1 VRRVFAFVVA
11 SLTVV
16 GASALAQV
24 KLPQAPA
31 PGARG
36 GIGLALVAKKALTVP
51 PEGPQ
56 FIDDAVLLV
65 KDGKIEAI
73 GTRAE
78 TPIPAG
84 YQVVDLGSRWIMPG
98 MIDLHSHVAGT
109 FDINDMVYLCNP
121 GLRVSCS
128 VIPAN
133 ERFKLALAAGVT
145 TVLYIPGSGVNM
157 SGQGVLLKTGL
168 DRYEEAVI
176 RNPGSLKIAQA
187 GNPEGWTVGIGRSFM
202 NFDLREV
209 LRRGK
214 AYAERWKAYEEKNGP
229 VASGAD
235 AKKGSDAKKTADA
248 PEKNFDL
255 EIFRAL
261 LDKKA
266 QISTHTQ
273 IFQVVLM
280 TLTMLRQ
287 EFGFDVYIDHGE
299 MAGYKLA
306 GLARDLGVP
315 VISGP
320 REVEVPTRQ
329 FINWTGSNPEAIL
342 GIAAEYQKGG
352 VKMLGFNTDAPVVP
366 AEELAVQATVSV
378 HYGLDDSQVESGRG
392 LTIVP
397 ALTAGIASRVGSL
410 EVGKDA
416 DVLVV
421 TGDPI
426 DPRNTVER
434 VFIDGRAIYDIAKEK
449 RRW

>member
-1 VRRVFAFVVA
+1 MARSLLGFLAF
-11 SLTVV
+11 L
-16 GASALAQV
+16 AL
-24 KLPQAPA
+24 LGAPA
-31 PGARG
+31 RSQTPAQTPARAPAAGERG
-36 GIGLALVAKKALTVP
+36 GPGLALLARKVLTVP
-51 PEGPQ
+51 FEGVQ
-56 FIDDAVLLV
+56 FVDNAVLLV
-65 KDGKIEAI
+65 KDGKIEAV
-73 GTRAE
+73 GTKAE
-78 TPIPAG
+78 TAIPAG
-84 YQVVDLGSRWIMPG
+84 YQIVDLGDRWLMPG

-128 VIPAN
+128 VIPEN
-133 ERFKLALAAGVT
+133 PRFKVAVAAGVT
-145 TVLYIPGSGVNM
+145 TVLFIPGSGVNM
-157 SGQGVLLKTGL
+157 SGQGVLVKTGL
-168 DRYEEAVI
+168 DRYEDAVI

-187 GNPEGWTVGIGRSFM
+187 GNPEGWTVGVGRSFM
-202 NFDLREV
+202 NFDLRQV

-214 AYAERWKAYEEKNGP
+214 AYAERWKAHD
-229 VASGAD
+229 ASS
-235 AKKGSDAKKTADA
+235 GSEA

-261 LDKKA
+261 LEKKA

-273 IFQVVLM
+273 IFQVVLT
-280 TLTMLRQ
+280 TLTMLRR

-306 GLARDLGVP
+306 ALAVELGVP

-320 REVEVPTRQ
+320 REVEVPTRT

-366 AEELAVQATVSV
+366 EEELPIQATVSV
-378 HYGLDDSQVESGRG
+378 HYGLDDSQVESVRG
-392 LTIVP
+392 LTIIP
-397 ALTAGIASRVGSL
+397 AITAGIAQRVGSL
-410 EVGKDA
+410 EPGKDA
-416 DVLVV
+416 DILIV

-426 DPRNTVER
+426 DPRNIVER
-434 VFIDGRAIYDIAKEK
+434 VFIDGRSVYDVAKEK

>member
-1 VRRVFAFVVA
+1 VRRGFAA
-11 SLTVV
+11 PL
-16 GASALAQV
+16 ALLLLAAGKSPEGQ
-24 KLPQAPA
+24 KAPPA
-31 PGARG
+31 PKPKALPAAGERG
-36 GIGLALVAKKALTVP
+36 GPGLALLAKKALVVP
-51 PEGPQ
+51 PEGVQ
-56 FIDDAVLLV
+56 FLDDAVLLV
-65 KDGKIEAI
+65 KDGRIEKI
-73 GTRAE
+73 GPKKE
-78 TPIPAG
+78 TPVPAG
-84 YQVVDLGSRWIMPG
+84 YQVVDLGNRWIMPG
-98 MIDLHSHVAGT
+98 MIDLHSHIAGT

-128 VIPAN
+128 VIPEN
-133 ERFKLALAAGVT
+133 PRFKLALAAGVT
-145 TVLYIPGSGVNM
+145 TVLFIPGSGVNM
-157 SGQGVLLKTGL
+157 SGQGVLVKTGL
-168 DRYEEAVI
+168 PRYEEAVV

-187 GNPEGWTVGIGRSFM
+187 GNPEGWTVGVGRSFM

-214 AYAERWKAYEEKNGP
+214 AYAERWKAYEEKGT
-229 VASGAD
+229 
-235 AKKGSDAKKTADA
+235 GSAEA

-261 LDKKA
+261 LDKKT

-315 VISGP
+315 VIIGP
-320 REVEVPTRQ
+320 REVEIPTRL

-352 VKMLGFNTDAPVVP
+352 VKMLGFNTDAPVIP
-366 AEELAVQATVSV
+366 AEELPVQATVSV
-378 HYGLDDSQVESGRG
+378 HYGLDDSELESVRG

-397 ALTAGIASRVGSL
+397 ALTAGIANRVGSL
-410 EVGKDA
+410 EPGKDA

-426 DPRNTVER
+426 DPSHVVER
-434 VFIDGRAIYDIAKEK
+434 VYIEGRSVYDTARER

>member
-1 VRRVFAFVVA
+1 MRRALLA
-11 SLTVV
+11 SLFL
-16 GASALAQV
+16 ALASLAARAQAHA
-24 KLPQAPA
+24 QAPA
-31 PGARG
+31 QAPAQDRSPGAGERG
-36 GIGLALVAKKALTVP
+36 GPGLAILAKKALTVP
-51 PEGPQ
+51 FDGPQ
-56 FIDDAVLLV
+56 FVDNAVLLV
-65 KDGKIEAI
+65 KDGRIQAI
-73 GTRAE
+73 GPRAE
-78 TPIPAG
+78 IAVPAG
-84 YQVVDLGSRWIMPG
+84 FEVVDLKDRWICPG
-98 MIDLHSHVAGT
+98 FVDLHSHVAGT
-109 FDINDMVYLCNP
+109 FDINDSVYLCNP

-133 ERFKLALAAGVT
+133 DRFKLALAAGVT
-145 TVLYIPGSGVNM
+145 SVLFIPGSGVNM

-168 DRYEEAVI
+168 EHFEEAVI

-187 GNPEGWTVGIGRSFM
+187 GNPEGWTVGVGRSFM

-209 LRRGK
+209 LKRGK
-214 AYAERWKAYEEKNGP
+214 AYAERWKAYEESHG
-229 VASGAD
+229 AS
-235 AKKGSDAKKTADA
+235 SDAKSDPNA

-273 IFQVVLM
+273 IYQVVLM
-280 TLTMLRQ
+280 TLTMLRK

-306 GLARDLGVP
+306 GLAAELGVP

-320 REVEVPTRQ
+320 REIEVPTRG
-329 FINWTGSNPEAIL
+329 FINFTGSNPEAIL

-352 VKMLGFNTDAPVVP
+352 AKMIGFNTDAPVIP
-366 AEELAVQATVSV
+366 EEELPIQATVSV
-378 HYGLDDSQVESGRG
+378 HYGFKDEELQSVRG
-392 LTIVP
+392 LTIIP
-397 ALTAGIASRVGSL
+397 ATTAGIQKRVGSL
-410 EVGKDA
+410 ETGKDA

-426 DPRNTVER
+426 DPRNVIER
-434 VFIDGRAIYDIAKEK
+434 VIIDGRTVYDTAKER

>member
-1 VRRVFAFVVA
+1 MVRVLCLSVA
-11 SLTVV
+11 LSV
-16 GASALAQV
+16 LAV
-24 KLPQAPA
+24 APA
-31 PGARG
+31 PGQSRTPLPPGAGERG
-36 GIGLALVAKKALTVP
+36 GPGLALIAKKALTVP
-51 PEGPQ
+51 PEGAQ
-56 FIDDAVLLV
+56 FVDNAVLLV
-65 KDGKIEAI
+65 KDGRIEAV
-73 GTRAE
+73 GPRSS
-78 TPIPAG
+78 TPIPGG
-84 YQVVDLGSRWIMPG
+84 YQVVDLGDRWVMPG
-98 MIDLHSHVAGT
+98 MIDLHTHIGGT

-133 ERFKLALAAGVT
+133 DRLKMDVAAGVT
-145 TVLYIPGSGVNM
+145 TVLFIPGSGVNM

-168 DRYEEAVI
+168 DHYEDAVV

-187 GNPEGWTVGIGRSFM
+187 GNPEGWTVGVGRSFM
-202 NFDLREV
+202 NYDLREV

-214 AYAERWKAYEEKNGP
+214 AYAERWKAYDEIEKH
-229 VASGAD
+229 
-235 AKKGSDAKKTADA
+235 GSDGKDA
-248 PEKNFDL
+248 AAPTKNFDL
-255 EIFRAL
+255 DIFRAL
-261 LDKKA
+261 LDKKT

-287 EFGFDVYIDHGE
+287 EFGFDCYIDHGE

-306 GLARDLGVP
+306 GLAGQLGVP

-320 REVEVPTRQ
+320 REIEIPTRT

-352 VKMLGFNTDAPVVP
+352 AKMIGFNTDAPVIP
-366 AEELAVQATVSV
+366 AEELPVQATESV
-378 HYGLDDSQVESGRG
+378 HYGFEDSELQSVRG

-397 ALTAGIASRVGSL
+397 AMTAGIAKRVGSL
-410 EVGKDA
+410 EPGKDA
-416 DVLVV
+416 DIVIV

-426 DPRNTVER
+426 DPRNVVEK
-434 VFIDGRAIYDIAKEK
+434 VYIDGKSVYDTARER

>member
-1 VRRVFAFVVA
+1 MRTFLVSA
-11 SLTVV
+11 SLQVS
-16 GASALAQV
+16 ASLAV
-24 KLPQAPA
+24 LASLLAPSTSA
-31 PGARG
+31 QEMVPPGAGERG
-36 GIGLALVAKKALTVP
+36 GPGLAILARKALTVP

-56 FIDDAVLLV
+56 FVDDAVLVV
-65 KDGKIEAI
+65 KDGRIQAI
-73 GTRAE
+73 GPRAE
-78 TPIPAG
+78 IAIPAG
-84 YQVVDLGSRWIMPG
+84 YEVLDLKDRWICPG
-98 MIDLHSHVAGT
+98 FVDLHSHVAGT
-109 FDINDMVYLCNP
+109 FDINDSVYLCNP

-133 ERFKLALAAGVT
+133 DRFKLAVAAGVT
-145 TVLYIPGSGVNM
+145 SVLFIPGSGVNM

-168 DRYEEAVI
+168 ERFEEAVI

-187 GNPEGWTVGIGRSFM
+187 GNPEGWTVGVGRSFM

-209 LRRGK
+209 LKRGK
-214 AYAERWKAYEEKNGP
+214 AYAEQWKAYE
-229 VASGAD
+229 ASKEAGNAD
-235 AKKGSDAKKTADA
+235 AKP

-255 EIFRAL
+255 EIFRSL

-273 IFQVVLM
+273 IYQVVLM
-280 TLTMLRQ
+280 TLTMLRK

-306 GLARDLGVP
+306 GLAAELGVP

-320 REVEVPTRQ
+320 REIEVPTRG
-329 FINWTGSNPEAIL
+329 FINFTGSNPEAIL
-342 GIAAEYQKGG
+342 GIAAEYQKRGA
-352 VKMLGFNTDAPVVP
+352 KMIGFNTDAPVIP
-366 AEELAVQATVSV
+366 EEELPIQATVSV
-378 HYGLDDSQVESGRG
+378 HYGFEDQELQSVRG

-397 ALTAGIASRVGSL
+397 AITAGIQKRVGSL

-426 DPRNTVER
+426 DPRNTIER
-434 VFIDGRAIYDIAKEK
+434 VFIDGRTVYDLHRET

>member
-1 VRRVFAFVVA
+1 V
-11 SLTVV
+11 
-16 GASALAQV
+16 
-24 KLPQAPA
+24 
-31 PGARG
+31 
-36 GIGLALVAKKALTVP
+36 
-51 PEGPQ
+51 
-56 FIDDAVLLV
+56 
-65 KDGKIEAI
+65 
-73 GTRAE
+73 
-78 TPIPAG
+78 
-84 YQVVDLGSRWIMPG
+84 
-98 MIDLHSHVAGT
+98 
-109 FDINDMVYLCNP
+109 
-121 GLRVSCS
+121 
-128 VIPAN
+128 
-133 ERFKLALAAGVT
+133 
-145 TVLYIPGSGVNM
+145 
-157 SGQGVLLKTGL
+157 KTGL
-168 DRYEEAVI
+168 DRYEDAVV

-187 GNPEGWTVGIGRSFM
+187 GNPEGWTVGVGRSFM

-229 VASGAD
+229 
-235 AKKGSDAKKTADA
+235 DAKKTADT

-287 EFGFDVYIDHGE
+287 EFGFDVFIDHGE

-306 GLARDLGVP
+306 AMARDLGVP

-329 FINWTGSNPEAIL
+329 FISWTGSNPEAIL

-366 AEELAVQATVSV
+366 AEELPIQATVSV
-378 HYGLDDSQVESGRG
+378 HYGLDDSQAESVRG

-397 ALTAGIASRVGSL
+397 ALTAGIANRVGSL

-416 DVLVV
+416 DILVV

-426 DPRNTVER
+426 DPRNTVEK
-434 VFIDGRAIYDIAKEK
+434 VYVDGRAVYDIAKEK